1 MTIVGRNIFV
11 VIDVI
16 TMRYTVIIVVVG
28 SVVVIVGG
36 GISSVV
42 AFQVI

>member
-28 SVVVIVGG
+28 SG